1 MAEHAVRSG
10 HHGGHFYGGSG
21 DRLRALPACK
31 QREPRRPRVQDQVSR
46 CGAFAADAQQGRGLP
61 VEERHT
67 GLVFVQRQRVQLH
80 RLVQTGALDQRC
92 AHVRDQRP
100 GGEVQREEL
109 RAVPAG
115 GGSPGGQIW
124 HAGPH
129 VDSTRGGDRRGDTGP
144 GEPDGGPGGVA
155 EPAKQ
160 DVQPQGEHRRARPRA
175 AGPLAATAE
184 ESPAGY
190 A

>member
-1 MAEHAVRSG
+1 MQA
-10 HHGGHFYGGSG
+10 
-21 DRLRALPACK
+21 
-31 QREPRRPRVQDQVSR
+31 
-46 CGAFAADAQQGRGLP
+46 
-61 VEERHT
+61 
-67 GLVFVQRQRVQLH
+67 
-80 RLVQTGALDQRC
+80 GALDQRC

-129 VDSTRGGDRRGDTGP
+129 VDSTRGGDRGGDTGP
-144 GEPDGGPGGVA
+144 GEPDGGSGGVA
-155 EPAKQ
+155 EPAEQ

-175 AGPLAATAE
+175 AGPLAAAAE

-190 A
+190 AQPGRAGEFDRCRVSGRLIIIATGGLLIIWLDGIQNLMHFNS